1 MLSSDPSQKNYNFSY
16 QYLRIISF
24 AVVIISVA
32 IFLYFF
38 IKGNFHIKYMVAV
51 SSFFLLFCGILI
63 WLFFYLD
70 LSEKSAEL
78 TFEKT
83 SKQIKRLSWYSIGSF
98 YGSGLCFFAGL
109 ILFADKG
116 DAWRYSIIL
125 FTGSI
130 LGLIISIHGLIQR
143 KITKQHYELKKQQ
156 QEIIDMLST
165 LTLRE
170 KKEITGGALLA

>member
-1 MLSSDPSQKNYNFSY
+1 MWLFSY
-16 QYLRIISF
+16 L
-24 AVVIISVA
+24 A
-32 IFLYFF
+32 
-38 IKGNFHIKYMVAV
+38 
-51 SSFFLLFCGILI
+51 
-63 WLFFYLD
+63 
-70 LSEKSAEL
+70 LSEKSSEL

-98 YGSGLCFFAGL
+98 YGSGLCFYAGL
-109 ILFADKG
+109 IIFAGKG

-130 LGLIISIHGLIQR
+130 LGLIISIHGMIQR

-156 QEIIDMLST
+156 QEIIDMIST